1 MKNELEVL
9 KNRLSKIGIEIEL
22 IGNIPWIYLRSV
34 NGNFVKKE
42 DWTAN
47 HGYTIAFYGAKT
59 DGIVLDSDT
68 SRIFKVIRKYYKP
81 EKQAQG
87 KKNERKVEYKN
98 RYGDLYTFTWQSIN
112 LIKWEG
118 PFKHYRFSMSDDER
132 VTMVDPSGGPYIGI
146 GAEMDRI
153 SPEFKGLTVSAM
165 NMEDDV
171 VWLTCDVN
179 FKTI

>member
-34 NGNFVKKE
+34 NGNVVLKE

-47 HGYTIAFYGAKT
+47 YGYTIAFYGAKT
-59 DGIVLDSDT
+59 GVISLDSDT

-118 PFKHYRFSMSDDER
+118 EFKYYRFSMSDDKK
-132 VTMVDPSGGPYIGI
+132 VTMVDPSGGPYIEI
-146 GAEMDRI
+146 GTEMDRI
-153 SPEFKGLTVSAM
+153 SPEFKGLTVLAM